1 MRVTVEMGE
10 DVMMDSDDNKLSISN
25 VHMGTLEK
33 IGGSGEC
40 FALEV
45 FGYGIQIP

>member
-1 MRVTVEMGE
+1 MRITVEMGE
-10 DVMMDSDDNKLSISN
+10 DVMMDSDDDKLSIYN

-33 IGGSGEC
+33 LGGAGEC